1 MKSLN
6 SYSSLPSLAT
16 SDSRTNI
23 EQMTN
28 LAPKNLL
35 NPNLLLEISKTAQ
48 LLSNQLLQLHQHVV
62 NTSSSHLNMTPISS
76 GYNSVCQSANSST
89 MKSYCKTS
97 STISLLNS
105 TLDDTSSTGVIK
117 RRLFE
122 SDMSMSSTYTSLNAS
137 NSSSSAKK
145 VKSNHDDLII
155 ETSLNTPDSKSRSSY
170 KTPKRGKTPQI
181 PKVKDSR
188 KIARSLTNY
197 YRYKLRRALNKS
209 QANDF

>member
-23 EQMTN
+23 EPMTN

-62 NTSSSHLNMTPISS
+62 NTSSSHLTMTPISS

-89 MKSYCKTS
+89 MTS

-122 SDMSMSSTYTSLNAS
+122 SDVSISSTYTSLNAS
-137 NSSSSAKK
+137 TASSSDKK
-145 VKSNHDDLII
+145 VKSNHDDSII
-155 ETSLNTPDSKSRSSY
+155 ETSLNTPNSKSRSSY
-170 KTPKRGKTPQI
+170 KTPKRGKTPEI
-181 PKVKDSR
+181 PRIKDSR

-209 QANDF
+209 QANDFE